1 VVRDSIN
8 DRELG
13 QWSVLGSVG
22 DCFFVPSVW
31 VIIGP
36 RTEASIHKRRIG
48 LISCR
53 YKYVMCEQTRGSTR
67 VADTRSCFVIR
78 RLLITIAN
86 RHGRVVTGANEI
98 CRSILR
104 RTPVTPC
111 IYLAK
116 PIWDGDSKSEQAR
129 IADPRIIYR
138 MSHMQNMH
146 SPSAPQDTHKNLER
160 MLMA

>member
-104 RTPVTPC
+104 RTPVTLC
-111 IYLAK
+111 IYKVKAPRVK
-116 PIWDGDSKSEQAR
+116 ERPFRQDATEPWCYSADKSEDLRAWITACKDYFQRNA
-129 IADPRIIYR
+129 
-138 MSHMQNMH
+138 
-146 SPSAPQDTHKNLER
+146 
-160 MLMA
+160 